1 LRYIEFVLRSCE
13 YPYLLRIVRDVKTR
27 QGVSP
32 DSLASIELNLP
43 PSNLKETPSANAMP
57 EFDISRKSRPVVV
70 TSYQPH
76 WVDEFT
82 RIAKHIRD
90 LVGHAATRIDH
101 IGSTAVPGL
110 GAKDIIDIQITVSDL
125 DKAAGLTSLLK
136 TAGFRQRIKF
146 QYDVFRKKPKTDP
159 ELRKLF
165 MREPDGERRAHIHIR
180 ELGRFNQRYALLFR
194 DYLRS
199 SQEVRAEYE
208 LLKRR
213 AAGLFPESIDDY
225 LFLKDPVEHIIY
237 EAASLW
243 AEKVRWSPDEDY
255 V

>member
-1 LRYIEFVLRSCE
+1 M
-13 YPYLLRIVRDVKTR
+13 TR
-27 QGVSP
+27 
-32 DSLASIELNLP
+32 
-43 PSNLKETPSANAMP
+43 
-57 EFDISRKSRPVVV
+57 RPVVV

-90 LVGHAATRIDH
+90 LVGPAAIRIDH

-110 GAKDIIDIQITVSDL
+110 GAKDVIDIRITVSDL
-125 DKAAGLTSLLK
+125 DAADGLTHALR
-136 TAGFRQRIKF
+136 TAGFRHGTTLEH
-146 QYDVFRKKPKTDP
+146 DLFRKKSETDP
-159 ELRKLF
+159 ELRKLY
-165 MREPDGERRAHIHIR
+165 MREPEGERRAHIHIR
-180 ELGRFNQRYALLFR
+180 ERGRFNQRYALLFR

-199 SQEVRAEYE
+199 AEDVRAEYE

-213 AAGLFPESIDDY
+213 ASQLFPDSIDGY
-225 LFLKDPVEHIIY
+225 LFLKDPVLHIIY

-243 AEKVRWSPDEDY
+243 AEKVGWSPDEDY